1 MFIYAHAYVNIHMIM
16 PEETLLLIYL
26 EPGGLNLISGVSSWF
41 MVRIAMTWL
50 WLSYFIASPVFVCT
64 PLTFFFFF
72 FLEGKKVVFCEVMPA
87 YILKGALLSKNA
99 LVPYYH
105 NTHTLVLKIAD
116 VMWKG
121 KVDE

>member
-1 MFIYAHAYVNIHMIM
+1 MAVAELFHCFTCFCVHS
-16 PEETLLLIYL
+16 
-26 EPGGLNLISGVSSWF
+26 LN
-41 MVRIAMTWL
+41 
-50 WLSYFIASPVFVCT
+50 
-64 PLTFFFFF
+64 FFFFF